1 MSIKVGL
8 RVETYIYSL
17 IIIKN
22 NFQMIDFYLKCC
34 IFMKRICLQ
43 TQCIVYVKSVTRMT
57 YERTIWSLWVKWDNM
72 DRAWTILLLSVDMQ
86 HTTVAV
92 H

>member
-22 NFQMIDFYLKCC
+22 NFQMIDFYLNCC

-43 TQCIVYVKSVTRMT
+43 TQFIVYVKSVTRMT
-57 YERTIWSLWVKWDNM
+57 YERTI
-72 DRAWTILLLSVDMQ
+72 
-86 HTTVAV
+86 
-92 H
+92 